1 MVLTNEMREN
11 VETIRHSDNGKESR
25 RELTDEA
32 SSASME
38 RRRRRMRSVR
48 KKRHVEMVGEYEE
61 ETKKEID
68 DDTSNVTIEGDQM
81 GILPGIYPANADGG
95 VSKNEVE
102 NEFSTVSIG
111 AKKNEEESTST
122 QSQVAKV
129 QDETEEVDE
138 LETGRISE
146 ILSEEVITNIEHI
159 IEFHSERS
167 KAEVKIELKED
178 KKPKKKQRKK
188 QTICRPIMVA
198 AMAPT
203 ALVAIG
209 SLAWFAIEL
218 SKRFS

>member
-1 MVLTNEMREN
+1 M
-11 VETIRHSDNGKESR
+11 G
-25 RELTDEA
+25 
-32 SSASME
+32 
-38 RRRRRMRSVR
+38 RSVR

-167 KAEVKIELKED
+167 KAEVKIELKEY
-178 KKPKKKQRKK
+178 KKPKKK